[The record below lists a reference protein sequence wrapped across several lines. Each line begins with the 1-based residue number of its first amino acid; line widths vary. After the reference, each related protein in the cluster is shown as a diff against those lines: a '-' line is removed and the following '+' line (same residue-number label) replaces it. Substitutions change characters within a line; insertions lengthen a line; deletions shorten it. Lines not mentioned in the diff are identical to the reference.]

1 MNQEADARGA
11 ATVPPG
17 PDSGPLSVSVPL
29 QGGQLQ
35 MRGRDLLIMADGAAD
50 TPPCPVPSP
59 PPCPAPLAAPLAAP
73 VAMDTSI
80 QWRLRVTCG
89 RRVIA
94 LICHVRGLRWLRPR
108 LMALRVEGKARRQ
121 HRLDLSPHPDGIALY
136 SDGVLVEVAES
147 PLHMAGLVYARLVEL
162 AMLPDAPLLV
172 AHAAGLVVGG
182 RSLLL
187 AAASGVGKSCLA
199 TALSLR
205 GATLLSDDTVGVAQG
220 GDMFG
225 LPVSL
230 RLRPGGWAL
239 LRPLLLS
246 AGLSEP
252 AAGRSGIR
260 SFAPQQVGSIAHR
273 AGPPAAIIHLRRT
286 AGRTPTLSRLTSAQG
301 LIALA
306 GAGATLAGRGDAD
319 AARRLA
325 AWADATP
332 FLLLDYDGL
341 DGAAMALEAL
351 AAELPA

>member
-1 MNQEADARGA
+1 MGA
-11 ATVPPG
+11 ALTR
-17 PDSGPLSVSVPL
+17 PDPAPMSVPVR
-29 QGGQLQ
+29 GGQVQ
-35 MRGRDLLIMADGAAD
+35 VRGRDLLIVTDDAAPD
-50 TPPCPVPSP
+50 LPAPSIPAP
-59 PPCPAPLAAPLAAP
+59 PPHPAPM
-73 VAMDTSI
+73 AMDTSI
-80 QWRLRVTCG
+80 HWRLRLACG
-89 RRVIA
+89 GGVIA
-94 LICHVRGLRWLRPR
+94 LICHVPGLRWLRSR
-108 LMALRVEGKARRQ
+108 LMALRIDGKARRQ
-121 HRLDLSPHPDGIALY
+121 HRLDLYPHPDGIALL
-136 SDGVLVEVAES
+136 SDGALVEVAES

-182 RSLLL
+182 RPLLL

-220 GDMFG
+220 GDLFG
-225 LPVSL
+225 LPVGL
-230 RLRPGGWAL
+230 RLRPGGWNL

-252 AAGRSGIR
+252 AAGRGGIR
-260 SFAPQQVGSIAHR
+260 SFAPQQVGTVAHR

-286 AGRTPTLSRLTSAQG
+286 PDRTASLTRLTSAQG

-306 GAGATLAGRGDAD
+306 GAGATLAGRGDGD

-341 DGAAMALEAL
+341 EGAAAALEAL
-351 AAELPA
+351 AAELPT